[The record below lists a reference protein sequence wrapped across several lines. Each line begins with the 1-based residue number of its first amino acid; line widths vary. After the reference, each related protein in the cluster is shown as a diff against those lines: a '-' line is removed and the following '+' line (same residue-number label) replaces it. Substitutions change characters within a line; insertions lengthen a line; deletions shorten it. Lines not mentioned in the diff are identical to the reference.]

1 VLNWPV
7 TGAKKPDEA
16 VDLSSLAVVTG
27 SLDLI
32 SVLVI
37 YQDKERIGFVFLALS
52 AFLPSVISSILP
64 KIRERAPRAS
74 PLDPPLTQ
82 RVSFFAQLIVIVN

>member
-1 VLNWPV
+1 MLNWPV

-16 VDLSSLAVVTG
+16 LDLSSLAVVTG

-37 YQDKERIGFVFLALS
+37 YQDKERIGFVFLAY
-52 AFLPSVISSILP
+52 A
-64 KIRERAPRAS
+64 
-74 PLDPPLTQ
+74 
-82 RVSFFAQLIVIVN
+82 